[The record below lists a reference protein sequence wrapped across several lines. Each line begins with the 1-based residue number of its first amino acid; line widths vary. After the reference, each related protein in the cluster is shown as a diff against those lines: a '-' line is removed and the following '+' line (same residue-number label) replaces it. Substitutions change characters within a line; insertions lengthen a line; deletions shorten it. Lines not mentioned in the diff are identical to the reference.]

1 MRSGVWQQFRKNR
14 GAEIGLYTTLLF
26 IILAVTAPWLSPHDP
41 FEMGARPFLPPQP
54 SHWMGTD
61 GLGRDMFSR
70 VLDGSRVSLLV
81 GVLAAGT
88 SFVIGVSVGA
98 VSGYFG
104 GALDAVLMRVTEYVI
119 VIPRFFLAL
128 LIVALLGAGVE
139 KIIIVIGV
147 LSWPD
152 IARVVRAQ
160 FLTFKEREFVLAA
173 RATGQKDR
181 QIIVWE
187 ILPNAVPPA
196 IVVGSFLVAQAIIL
210 EAGLSFLGL
219 GDPSVISWGSLL
231 NDAREYVGHSIWLVI
246 FPGVALSL
254 LVLAINLVGDGVS
267 DQLNPKLGE
276 R

>member
-1 MRSGVWQQFRKNR
+1 MRSDSWQQFRKNR
-14 GAEIGLYTTLLF
+14 GAEIGLYTTVLF
-26 IILAVTAPWLSPHDP
+26 VILAVAAPWLSPHDP
-41 FEMGARPFLPPQP
+41 FEMGARSFLPPQP

-61 GLGRDMFSR
+61 GLGRDVLSR

-81 GVLAAGT
+81 GFLAAGT

-98 VSGYFG
+98 LSGYFG
-104 GALDAVLMRVTEYVI
+104 GAIDAVLMRVTEYFI

-173 RATGQKDR
+173 RATGQKDQ
-181 QIIVWE
+181 QIIFSE